1 MVNASFWDNDQA
13 VAMLPV
19 LLDGLE
25 VTVKVT
31 LLAFTVSLVAGLI
44 VAIPRFLKVPVIS
57 QLMSAWV
64 WFVRGTP
71 LLVQAYF
78 VFFVLPQYGLRMSV
92 FVTGVVVLGLNYS
105 AYTAEIYRA
114 GLEAVNKGQWEA
126 TTALNLPGF
135 YAWRRIIL
143 PQAVRTVIPML
154 GNYLIQMFK
163 DCSILSA
170 IGVSEMLLSTQ
181 QFQGHP
187 VEAYTM
193 VGVLYLLISYPSA
206 LLVKQMER
214 RYAPS
219 T

>member
-1 MVNASFWDNDQA
+1 MAGTSFWDNDRA
-13 VAMLPV
+13 LDMLPV
-19 LLDGLE
+19 LLDGLA

-31 LLAFTVSLVAGLI
+31 LLAFTVSLIVGLM
-44 VAIPRFLKVPVIS
+44 VAIPRFLKVPVLS
-57 QLMSAWV
+57 QVMSTWV

-92 FVTGVVVLGLNYS
+92 FVTGVIVLGLNYS

-114 GLEAVNKGQWEA
+114 GLEAVGKGQWEA
-126 TTALNLPGF
+126 TTALNLPGV

-163 DCSILSA
+163 DCAILSA
-170 IGVSEMLLSTQ
+170 IGVAEMLLRTQ
-181 QFQGHP
+181 QFQGNP

-193 VGVLYLLISYPSA
+193 VGMLYLLISYPAA

-219 T
+219 I

>member
-1 MVNASFWDNDQA
+1 MVDASFWDNDRA

-19 LLDGLE
+19 LLDGLA

-31 LLAFTVSLVAGLI
+31 LLAFTVSLVVGLI
-44 VAIPRFLKVPVIS
+44 VAIPRYLKVPVIS

-92 FVTGVVVLGLNYS
+92 FVTGVVVLGLNYA

-126 TTALNLPGF
+126 TTALNLPAL

-163 DCSILSA
+163 DCAILSA

-181 QFQGHP
+181 QFQGNP
-187 VEAYTM
+187 VEAYTL